1 MAKKDNLPLAVD
13 TDTEPGSNIVYANE
27 VIATIA
33 GIAAAEVEGIAS
45 MCNITGGSLL
55 GKKSGTTKGVKV
67 DVSSEEACVDLYL
80 TVEYGTPIQK
90 AAHDAQENVR
100 RAIESMTGLRVS
112 RVDVHVLG
120 VSFEKEN
127 SVLTAGQKSAVLEA
141 AEPAAPAE
149 TVETAEVVDEEP
161 AVETEIVE
169 DAQEEPEFVEE
180 PEVEIVEDFEEEI
193 EAAAEFE
200 TEEETGIEDETEEKA
215 AETAPEA

>member
-13 TDTEPGSNIVYANE
+13 TDMEPGSSIVYANE

-33 GIAAAEVEGIAS
+33 GVAATEVEGIAS
-45 MCNITGGSLL
+45 MCNISGNSLIPGSNLL
-55 GKKSGTTKGVKV
+55 SKKNGTTKGVKV
-67 DVSSEEACVDLYL
+67 EVGTEEACVDLYL

-112 RVDVHVLG
+112 RVDVHVQG

-141 AEPAAPAE
+141 AEPKAEEAPEAQQ
-149 TVETAEVVDEEP
+149 EEP
-161 AVETEIVE
+161 AVEPEIVE
-169 DAQEEPEFVEE
+169 EETVQSEFVEE
-180 PEVEIVEDFEEEI
+180 EPMAVIEEEPEIEIV
-193 EAAAEFE
+193 AE
-200 TEEETGIEDETEEKA
+200 TEEAVEESA
-215 AETAPEA
+215 SEA